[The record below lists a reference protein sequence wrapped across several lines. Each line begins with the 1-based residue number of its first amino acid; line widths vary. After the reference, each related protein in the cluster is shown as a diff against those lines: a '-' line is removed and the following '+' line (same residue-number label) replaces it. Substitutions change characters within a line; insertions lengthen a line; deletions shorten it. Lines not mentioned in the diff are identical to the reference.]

1 MQRVEKFLMEA
12 QRFEEMAQ
20 EATTKLV
27 QDQLRAASR
36 ERLKVARELAE
47 GMTAE
52 RLSNQFA
59 R

>member
-52 RLSNQFA
+52 RLANQFA